1 MSHSDETAIVL
12 CGTSKGDVM
21 MELHRSWS
29 PIGYD
34 RAVELMERKFYDGSH
49 FYRVVPNFL
58 VQFGITYSTNVDLKH
73 FANTPIPDDPQL
85 NPPIP
90 FHEGTISYA
99 GSGDNSRTSQLFIAY
114 ADSKTLGTQKWETP
128 IGKVIDGMQN
138 VKNFYSYGD
147 MPPWGQ
153 GPVQGK
159 IHSGR
164 SYIEDNFPLTDKFH
178 TCTVQRKRSQSPD
191 QNETEEKLLEEQHE
205 EVQEE
210 EDEDW
215 SSTPVKKEKTAAAL
229 VTSGGLKEKLQT
241 KFQNLRSKVQ
251 ESDTSY
257 DAIVMGVIAV
267 IILLAAVL
275 KFSMRPKKATGKKS

>member
-1 MSHSDETAIVL
+1 
-12 CGTSKGDVM
+12 
-21 MELHRSWS
+21 
-29 PIGYD
+29 
-34 RAVELMERKFYDGSH
+34 
-49 FYRVVPNFL
+49 
-58 VQFGITYSTNVDLKH
+58 
-73 FANTPIPDDPQL
+73 
-85 NPPIP
+85 
-90 FHEGTISYA
+90 
-99 GSGDNSRTSQLFIAY
+99 
-114 ADSKTLGTQKWETP
+114 
-128 IGKVIDGMQN
+128 MQN

-147 MPPWGQ
+147 MPPWGN

-164 SYIEDNFPLTDKFH
+164 SYIEDNFPLTDKFL

-191 QNETEEKLLEEQHE
+191 QNETEE
-205 EVQEE
+205 EVLVEHREDAQEE

-215 SSTPVKKEKTAAAL
+215 SATPVKKEKVAAAF
-229 VTSGGLKEKLQT
+229 VTAGGFKDELRT

-257 DAIVMGVIAV
+257 DAIVMGIVAV